1 MKLYRSR
8 QIAQVLALCVETVRC
23 THIRWMPKL
32 LWGVAIPSNQTL
44 FPIKKIPP
52 LFFLL
57 LDLLVPE
64 LGTLLRSTL
73 FCNWGALLFLPD
85 FQTYFPPSALSTTP
99 ATALAAFL
107 SESILRCDCRKS
119 PHRGGQCQEGS
130 KCNHH
135 CPRMGQK
142 LAWIKIAD
150 KK

>member
-1 MKLYRSR
+1 M
-8 QIAQVLALCVETVRC
+8 
-23 THIRWMPKL
+23 
-32 LWGVAIPSNQTL
+32 
-44 FPIKKIPP
+44 
-52 LFFLL
+52 
-57 LDLLVPE
+57 LLVNLIEQMFSICANPKFAGAQIVKHCTQ
-64 LGTLLRSTL
+64 LDSIGDSASFYSALQL
-73 FCNWGALLFLPD
+73 GALLFLSD
-85 FQTYFPPSALSTTP
+85 LQTYFPPSALSTTP